1 MGESLCG
8 SLGTTDDNR
17 DTALVAVVMD
27 VGATEDTAEVVTML
41 LQLLVLLLRHGAVV
55 VLVQIAGEVGSDLG
69 RDDDEICGGVAVPF
83 NGWGALSFFTDKS

>member
-1 MGESLCG
+1 
-8 SLGTTDDNR
+8 
-17 DTALVAVVMD
+17 MD

-69 RDDDEICGGVAVPF
+69 RDAEMCGGVAVPF
-83 NGWGALSFFTDKS
+83 NGCGALSFFTDKS